1 MAIEIREEL
10 YHHLIDTS
18 LQQRQTE
25 KKQLESLQW
34 TSPSP
39 ATLDSIPIWP
49 ASRENSLNWDSTF
62 SSARLSPKENAT
74 LDPTLY
80 GLKQT
85 SRRLLW
91 SLKNPTV
98 CQNQTYQL

>member
-1 MAIEIREEL
+1 MAIEICEEL
-10 YHHLIDTS
+10 YHHLTDTS
-18 LQQRQTE
+18 LQRQTE

-62 SSARLSPKENAT
+62 SSARLSLKENAT

-80 GLKQT
+80 GLN
-85 SRRLLW
+85 
-91 SLKNPTV
+91 LKKTIVKP
-98 CQNQTYQL
+98 